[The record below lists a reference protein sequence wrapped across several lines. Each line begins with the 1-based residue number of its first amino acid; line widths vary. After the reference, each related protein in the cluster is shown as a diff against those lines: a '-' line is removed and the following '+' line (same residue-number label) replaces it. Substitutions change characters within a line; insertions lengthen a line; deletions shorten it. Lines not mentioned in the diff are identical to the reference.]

1 MLGISLIG
9 AGEQARL
16 AEKILT
22 KHKDIKINF
31 ILVRKNK
38 KIHKPK
44 FTKSIKNLLN
54 SDMIY
59 ICVPPKENFNILKK
73 LYKLNYKNYILS
85 EKPVVHNA
93 REMNLA
99 LKFKN
104 SFKKKIFV
112 NFNFQKS
119 DIANLIKKNL
129 KMKKNGKLK
138 FLSFQITHGAAYKPG
153 WKHGW
158 RINSKL
164 GPIEGMAIH
173 FVQFMKHNFGKFKI
187 AHSSLSS
194 NAHKNKIDTS
204 DTLIKF
210 KNKSAF
216 LRFSYSEPM
225 HIYFELIFSNA
236 KIIYDGTYFKYYLG
250 RENLN
255 KFGRFVV
262 PKLINK
268 YKIDFYK
275 DWRYSISKNFSDII
289 KKIKNNK
296 KNTLKQINS
305 DISILK
311 FFY

>member
-1 MLGISLIG
+1 MLTISLIG
-9 AGEQARL
+9 AGEQAKL
-16 AEKILT
+16 VEKILI

-38 KIHKPK
+38 KKHNPK
-44 FTKSIKNLLN
+44 FTKSIENILS
-54 SDMIY
+54 SDIIY
-59 ICVPPKENFNILKK
+59 ICVPPKKNFNILKK

-85 EKPVVHNA
+85 EKPIVHNA
-93 REMNLA
+93 REMVLA
-99 LKFKN
+99 LRFKN

-119 DIANLIKKNL
+119 NIANLINTHLIK
-129 KMKKNGKLK
+129 KKNGNLK
-138 FLSFQITHGAAYKPG
+138 FLSFQIGHGAAYKPG
-153 WKHGW
+153 WKYGW

-173 FVQFMKHNFGKFKI
+173 FVQFMKHNFGKYKI
-187 AHSSLSS
+187 AYNSLSS

-216 LRFSYSEPM
+216 LRFSYSEPL
-225 HIYFELIFSNA
+225 HIYFELIFNNA
-236 KIIYDGTYFKYYLG
+236 KIIYDGTYFKYYFG

-255 KFGRFVV
+255 KFGRFVE

-268 YKIDFYK
+268 YKINFYK
-275 DWRYSISKNFSDII
+275 DWKYSISKNLSDII
-289 KKIKNNK
+289 RKINNNK

-305 DISILK
+305 DISILES
-311 FFY
+311 FY